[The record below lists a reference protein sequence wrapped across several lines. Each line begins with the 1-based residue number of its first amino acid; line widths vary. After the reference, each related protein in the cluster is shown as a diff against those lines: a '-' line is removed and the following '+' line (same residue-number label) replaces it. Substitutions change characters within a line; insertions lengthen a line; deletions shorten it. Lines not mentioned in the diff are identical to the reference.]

1 MQYVKYIS
9 ETQIEPAPVNTALVS
24 NYNSDIGRMTADGYK
39 PLAEAAVPL
48 DGKRYK
54 THYRETEDGVEAY
67 PVEDPYTPEEIDF
80 LREQAYRRETDGLEA
95 ELAYKTRKAYPAA
108 ELAAIE
114 EQIETL
120 RADIRARFPKEEM
133 L

>member
-9 ETQIEPAPVNTALVS
+9 ETQIEKAPLNTALVS
-24 NYNSDIGRMTADGYK
+24 NYNSDVERLAADGYK
-39 PLAEAAVPL
+39 PLTEATVPS

-54 THYRETEDGVEAY
+54 ILYRETENNVEAY
-67 PVEDPYTPEEIDF
+67 AVEDPYTSEETDT
-80 LREQAYRRETDGLEA
+80 LREQAYRQETDGLEA
-95 ELAYKTRKAYPAA
+95 ELAYKTRKAYPAE

-114 EQIETL
+114 AQIELL
-120 RADIRARFPKEEM
+120 RADIRARYPKEET